1 MNRSQ
6 VKARTGRVTALVH
19 KETVRRI
26 KLAAIA
32 FHSPVSRIAEQA
44 LLEWLDANQ
53 PEVDRLFAECD
64 ELIEMARKTIRDRA
78 NAEAAMKGESTS

>member
-1 MNRSQ
+1 MSRSQ
-6 VKARTGRVTALVH
+6 NKSRTAKVTALVQQDFA
-19 KETVRRI
+19 RRV

-32 FHSPVSRIAEQA
+32 FDKPVSRIVEAA
-44 LLEWLDANQ
+44 LIEWLDANQ

-64 ELIEMARKTIRDRA
+64 QLIEMARKTTRDRA